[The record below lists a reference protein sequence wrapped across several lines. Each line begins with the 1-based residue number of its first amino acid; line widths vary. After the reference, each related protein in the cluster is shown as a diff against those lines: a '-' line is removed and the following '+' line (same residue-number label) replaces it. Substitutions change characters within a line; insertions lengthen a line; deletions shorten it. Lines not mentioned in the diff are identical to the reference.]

1 MLRKGK
7 IKFAEYLSY
16 LFCVSDWFGQGSLR
30 GTPLNRMINA
40 RREQN
45 ESFSNRCPVVNTF
58 SGHTIY
64 SKRLIKPL
72 FSYEKWH
79 ELVINGE
86 VFWQQTQILT
96 VALSSK
102 LINRSAPY
110 NETIL
115 FYAY

>member
-1 MLRKGK
+1 M
-7 IKFAEYLSY
+7 KFAEYLSY

-72 FSYEKWH
+72 FSYEK
-79 ELVINGE
+79 
-86 VFWQQTQILT
+86 
-96 VALSSK
+96 
-102 LINRSAPY
+102 
-110 NETIL
+110 
-115 FYAY
+115 